1 MVTVSWTELALD
13 DLKSIHEYISKDSV
27 VYAKRM
33 VDKIISRVDQIE
45 KFPKSGRVVPEFENE
60 NIRELI
66 EGNYRIV
73 YKTTQNTHQFYAFI
87 TLLEY
92 SNKPSCNR

>member
-13 DLKSIHEYISKDSV
+13 DLKSIHEYISRDSP

-60 NIRELI
+60 YIRELI

-73 YKTTQNTHQFYAFI
+73 YKTTTKYTTILRIHHAAR
-87 TLLEY
+87 LLT
-92 SNKPSCNR
+92 